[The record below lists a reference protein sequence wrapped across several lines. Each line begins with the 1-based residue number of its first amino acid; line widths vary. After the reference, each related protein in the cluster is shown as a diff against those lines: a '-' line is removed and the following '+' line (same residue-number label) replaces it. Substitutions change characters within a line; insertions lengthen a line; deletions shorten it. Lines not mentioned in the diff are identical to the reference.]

1 MHVIKHFNNF
11 SDAVNKL
18 GTGMD
23 YSKVG
28 EINVEHEGGQTYD
41 VVSDKIQEIKHDT
54 IQDYQKIRDDKL
66 ARIENEKHN
75 VIYSNILDEKFNDY
89 ENSLFGKDLQE
100 KAQYYKKMP
109 NYGHNSAYNAFSQ
122 RDRHVRQLSNAYD
135 AGLDK
140 AKQVIKQK
148 TLNGHQNVSVDERE
162 EKEKAQYYLKNFS
175 LDKPKKP
182 DKKKIDFSKVMEW
195 QTREQLGLMNGRQP
209 DVSDIVKKRVDEY
222 NKITTNKSNDLI
234 SNNVGGFFT
243 GGFNRRKM
251 LNKVQINAN
260 AEPEISTEETVG
272 EIDENSYYN
281 EYGHGSNK
289 IQSAIVDVIR
299 KNESQTKLNGFI

>member
-1 MHVIKHFNNF
+1 MHVKYFNNF
-11 SDAVNKL
+11 NDAINKIGNGL
-18 GTGMD
+18 D

-28 EINVEHEGGQTYD
+28 QINVESVGGQTYD
-41 VVSDKIQEIKHDT
+41 IVSEKIQDIKYDT
-54 IQDYQKIRDDKL
+54 IQDYEKIRDEKL
-66 ARIENEKHN
+66 AREEEEKHR
-75 VIYSNILDEKFNDY
+75 VIYSNIQDERFNDY

-100 KAQYYKKMP
+100 KAQYYKGMQ
-109 NYGHNSAYNAFSQ
+109 NYGYNAVYNGFGR

-140 AKQVIKQK
+140 AKSTIKQK
-148 TLNGHQNVSVDERE
+148 TLNGNQNVILDEKE
-162 EKEKAQYYLKNFS
+162 EKEKAGYYLKSFS
-175 LDKPKKP
+175 LNKPKQHE
-182 DKKKIDFSKVMEW
+182 KKKIDFSKVIEW

-209 DVSDIVKKRVDEY
+209 DVSEIVKKRVDEY
-222 NKITTNKSNDLI
+222 NKLTTNKSNDLI

-260 AEPEISTEETVG
+260 NEQPQDLTETVG

-281 EYGHGSNK
+281 EYGHGSGK
-289 IQSAIVDVIR
+289 IQSAIIDIIK
-299 KNESQTKLNGFI
+299 KNENMTKLNGVI